1 MPTNRS
7 PEAAGERPP
16 GAHPAPKAADGTPRR
31 APGGPDADTYV
42 RGILAGD
49 RALLGRAITLVES
62 TAPRHEALAQEILQR
77 VLPHTGRARRIGI
90 TGVPGVGK
98 STFIE
103 AFGSFLCGRG
113 LRVAVLA
120 IDPTSTISRGSI
132 LGDRTR
138 MVRLTSQ
145 PNAFIRPSPSGGALG
160 GVARRTRETML
171 LCEAAGFHVVVVETV
186 GVGQSEITLRSMV
199 DFFLLLLLPGAGD
212 DLQGMK
218 RGIMEMADAV
228 LINKADGE
236 NRPRAEAARAEQ
248 AMALHHLTPATPEWH
263 PPVAL
268 TSGLTGEGIPE
279 LWDIIEKFYS
289 KLEPAGVIENRRRE
303 QVLRWIDDLLVE
315 ELGSRFNRHPE
326 VRRTRPA
333 FEQAVLRGEMTPVRA
348 VHALM
353 DLFRPMPASG
363 GSDPRPPDG
372 TPHASGASRGSATVT
387 IRHTP
392 DQPSNR

>member
-1 MPTNRS
+1 PDPSPRSPRPPTRSRRNSNAAMPTDRS

-16 GAHPAPKAADGTPRR
+16 GAHPAPNAAHATPRR

-120 IDPTSTISRGSI
+120 IDPTSTRSRGSI

-171 LCEAAGFHVVVVETV
+171 LCEAAGFH
-186 GVGQSEITLRSMV
+186 
-199 DFFLLLLLPGAGD
+199 
-212 DLQGMK
+212 
-218 RGIMEMADAV
+218 
-228 LINKADGE
+228 
-236 NRPRAEAARAEQ
+236 
-248 AMALHHLTPATPEWH
+248 
-263 PPVAL
+263 
-268 TSGLTGEGIPE
+268 
-279 LWDIIEKFYS
+279 
-289 KLEPAGVIENRRRE
+289 
-303 QVLRWIDDLLVE
+303 
-315 ELGSRFNRHPE
+315 
-326 VRRTRPA
+326 
-333 FEQAVLRGEMTPVRA
+333 
-348 VHALM
+348 
-353 DLFRPMPASG
+353 
-363 GSDPRPPDG
+363 
-372 TPHASGASRGSATVT
+372 
-387 IRHTP
+387 
-392 DQPSNR
+392 